1 MKKFLILMLTLYL
14 AACSSVK
21 TADTRQSLQDR
32 QVSTD
37 FTDEGIKVTYTF
49 TGKLEKIEVYGQADA
64 WKGNVEA
71 LAEADALAKL
81 VKFIHGTNVL
91 TERRTKIMGL
101 AIEKAQDASSNKN
114 SDINSIMDFSDKEL
128 EKEAAIKPTS
138 SSDSSAEKSA
148 SIVNKAMV
156 TTITVITSKGRL
168 TGLRKVKDFTRD
180 SGKVYVAVYQWSEKD
195 QATSKY
201 LREQMSR

>member
-1 MKKFLILMLTLYL
+1 VKKLLLLTLVLYL
-14 AACSSVK
+14 AGCSLVK

-32 QVSTD
+32 QVATD

-81 VKFIHGTNVL
+81 VKFIHGTNIS

-101 AIEKAQDASSNKN
+101 AIEKAQDSSNKN
-114 SDINSIMDFSDKEL
+114 SDLNSVMDFSDKEL
-128 EKEAAIKPTS
+128 EKEAASKPTS
-138 SSDSSAEKSA
+138 SSESFAEKSA
-148 SIVNKAMV
+148 SIVNKTMV

>member
-1 MKKFLILMLTLYL
+1 VKKLLLLTLVLYL
-14 AACSSVK
+14 AGCSLVK

-32 QVSTD
+32 QVATD

-81 VKFIHGTNVL
+81 VKFIHGTNVS

>member
-1 MKKFLILMLTLYL
+1 MKKLLLLTLVLYL
-14 AACSSVK
+14 AGCSLVK

-32 QVSTD
+32 QVATD

-81 VKFIHGTNVL
+81 VKFIHGTNIS

-101 AIEKAQDASSNKN
+101 AIEKAQDSSNKN
-114 SDINSIMDFSDKEL
+114 SDLNSVMDFSDKEL
-128 EKEAAIKPTS
+128 EKEAASKPTS
-138 SSDSSAEKSA
+138 SSESFAEKSA
-148 SIVNKAMV
+148 SIVNKTMV